1 MDNLTHSLAGAL
13 IGQMGLKRKTGLGMA
28 ALIIGANLPDIDATC
43 TIYGIESLAMRRGL
57 THGPVAMIVL
67 PVILTGLLLAY
78 DRWRPN
84 ADRLPV
90 RPGWLY
96 LLALIGTLS
105 HPALDWLNS
114 YGIRLLEPFSSRW
127 FYGDSIFI
135 VDPWLW
141 AAMIIGLVWSR
152 RWEKAGRSNWR
163 RPAGVTF
170 DLVCTYIFL
179 NGVITGVA
187 RHSAA
192 EQLAARGLSTA
203 TVVTNPMPLQFWRRE
218 ILWRDGRSY
227 GSGHYSVGQGAV
239 IDPGTAPIG
248 MDNPAIARAR
258 ANDPVVRAFL
268 FWSRMPIAR
277 AEGGK
282 LLLSDQ
288 RFDSP
293 LVRGRF
299 TVEVKP

>member
-13 IGQMGLKRKTGLGMA
+13 IGQMGLKRKSGLGMA
-28 ALIIGANLPDIDATC
+28 ALIIGANIPDIDATC

-57 THGPVAMIVL
+57 THGPVAMVVL
-67 PVILTGLLLAY
+67 PLLLTGLLLLY
-78 DRWRPN
+78 NRWRPN
-84 ADRLPV
+84 PDRLPV

-105 HPALDWLNS
+105 HPAMDWLNS
-114 YGIRLLEPFSSRW
+114 YGVRFLEPFSSRW

-135 VDPWLW
+135 IDVWMW

-170 DLVCTYIFL
+170 DLVWTYIFL
-179 NGVITGVA
+179 NGVITGIA
-187 RHSAA
+187 RHGAA
-192 EQLAARGLSTA
+192 EQLAARGISTA

-218 ILWRDGRSY
+218 ILWRDAQSF
-227 GSGHYSVGQGAV
+227 GSGSYVLGHGAQL
-239 IDPGTAPIG
+239 DAGSAPIG

-258 ANDPVVRAFL
+258 ETDPAVRAFL
-268 FWSRMPIAR
+268 FWSRMPVAR
-277 AEGGK
+277 QEGDK

-288 RFDSP
+288 RFGNPMVS
-293 LVRGRF
+293 GRF
-299 TVEVKP
+299 TVEVPK

>member
-13 IGQMGLKRKTGLGMA
+13 IGQMGLKRKSGLGMA
-28 ALIIGANLPDIDATC
+28 ALIIGANIPDIDATC

-57 THGPVAMIVL
+57 THGPIAMVVL
-67 PVILTGLLLAY
+67 PVLLTGLLLLY
-78 DRWRPN
+78 NRWRPN
-84 ADRLPV
+84 PDRLPV

-105 HPALDWLNS
+105 HPAMDWLNS

-135 VDPWLW
+135 IDVLMWV
-141 AAMIIGLVWSR
+141 AMIIGLVWSR
-152 RWEKAGRSNWR
+152 RWEKAGRPNWR

-179 NGVITGVA
+179 NGVVTGIA

-192 EQLAARGLSTA
+192 EQLAARGMSTA

-218 ILWRDGRSY
+218 ILWRDARSY
-227 GSGHYSVGQGAV
+227 GAGHYALGQGAV
-239 IDPGTAPIG
+239 IDPGAAPTG
-248 MDNPAIARAR
+248 MNNPMIERAR
-258 ANDPVVRAFL
+258 ESDPAVRAFL
-268 FWSRMPIAR
+268 FWSRMPVAR
-277 AEGGK
+277 EEGGK

-288 RFDSP
+288 RFGNP
-293 LVRGRF
+293 MVRGRF
-299 TVEVKP
+299 TVEVPK

>member
-13 IGQMGLKRKTGLGMA
+13 IGQMGLKRKSGLGMA
-28 ALIIGANLPDIDATC
+28 ALIIGANIPDIDATC

-57 THGPVAMIVL
+57 THGPVAMVVL
-67 PVILTGLLLAY
+67 PLLLTGALLLY
-78 DRWRPN
+78 NRWRPN
-84 ADRLPV
+84 PDRLPV

-105 HPALDWLNS
+105 HPAMDWLNS

-135 VDPWLW
+135 IDVWMW

-152 RWEKAGRSNWR
+152 RWEQAGRSNWR

-170 DLVCTYIFL
+170 DLVCTYVFL
-179 NGVITGVA
+179 NGVVTGIA

-192 EQLAARGLSTA
+192 EQLAARGISTA

-218 ILWRDGRSY
+218 ILWRDGQRF
-227 GSGHYSVGQGAV
+227 GSGAYALGRGAQL
-239 IDPGTAPIG
+239 DAGSAPIG

-258 ANDPVVRAFL
+258 ETDPDVHAFL
-268 FWSRMPIAR
+268 LWSRMPVAR
-277 AEGGK
+277 EVDGK

-288 RFDSP
+288 RFGNP
-293 LVRGRF
+293 LVSGRF
-299 TVEVKP
+299 TVEVPR